1 MTVLENEL
9 LHILESVDDGYW
21 YGWDNICETLEIGE
35 KKAREAMYSLKAQGF
50 VRAMPIFTDSLML
63 NGKGWFKLNPPS
75 PNKE

>member
-1 MTVLENEL
+1 MERTIGGLCSDYDLTWLIEQTRLKISGV
-9 LHILESVDDGYW
+9 
-21 YGWDNICETLEIGE
+21 EIGE